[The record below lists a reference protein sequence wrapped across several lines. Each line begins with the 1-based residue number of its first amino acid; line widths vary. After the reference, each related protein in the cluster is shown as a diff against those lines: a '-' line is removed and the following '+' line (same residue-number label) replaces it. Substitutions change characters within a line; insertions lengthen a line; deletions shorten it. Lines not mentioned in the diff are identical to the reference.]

1 MRGRALTQLRSGA
14 RELWV
19 CSSVGESAPLIR
31 VRSEVRLFPDPPLS
45 HVGNCAS
52 ALRRFIGAAVHG
64 AVAQLGE
71 HLLCKQGVT
80 GSIPVS
86 STIYRSSLRQAE
98 SKRSRILVAA
108 RVRVTGVLLRL
119 FFSFFNNLE

>member
-1 MRGRALTQLRSGA
+1 M
-14 RELWV
+14 
-19 CSSVGESAPLIR
+19 
-31 VRSEVRLFPDPPLS
+31 RSEVRLFPDPPISRRELCLS
-45 HVGNCAS
+45 ATALVGVI
-52 ALRRFIGAAVHG
+52 RRFIGVAVHG

-86 STIYRSSLRQAE
+86 STIYRSLSRQAE
-98 SKRSRILVAA
+98 SKRSQTVVAA
-108 RVRVTGVLLRL
+108 KHGVAGVLLRL